1 MRACLRPTLRLRK
14 EPCTFSR
21 PDSRHAA
28 ARELLA
34 AVGIILGQIV
44 DFSAK
49 ELARRASFSLSA
61 QFGVCLFSSGI
72 PVRPPVRQT
81 NEGDTNTF
89 AWHGAML
96 SAQSFVHE
104 FISSFKRTKLLSLSG
119 PSGKENSSV
128 RDAIR
133 ILTPSWSITRE
144 NG

>member
-1 MRACLRPTLRLRK
+1 MGTPSTDSPLRPISGNLSTVRIRSGDFPRQTLLY
-14 EPCTFSR
+14 
-21 PDSRHAA
+21 H
-28 ARELLA
+28 
-34 AVGIILGQIV
+34 G
-44 DFSAK
+44 FSAK
-49 ELARRASFSLSA
+49 ELDCRASFSLSA